1 MPKEDHPHTLVNVRT
16 DQSHRHLQVS
26 RYPVATT
33 QIRLTISLGCARYQ
47 PCRRCGTFMCIR
59 SLQGWYR
66 RAQYPV
72 YAGVMLRIVD
82 GEHIVDELVTRSDA
96 MMSLDLGMCLIP
108 DDRSVLVCGRAVEA
122 TRTWNT
128 FISSVLDS
136 ILHTGQ
142 LYVTGRTAHIG
153 L

>member
-1 MPKEDHPHTLVNVRT
+1 
-16 DQSHRHLQVS
+16 
-26 RYPVATT
+26 
-33 QIRLTISLGCARYQ
+33 
-47 PCRRCGTFMCIR
+47 
-59 SLQGWYR
+59 
-66 RAQYPV
+66 
-72 YAGVMLRIVD
+72 MLRIVD

-122 TRTWNT
+122 TRTWYT